1 MYNEL
6 LLAVDFVASLL
17 KELVERIFS
26 YCPVKSLSCVAQC
39 NRLRRERSYHNEFW
53 YVYMQSK

>member
-17 KELVERIFS
+17 KELVELKNILI
-26 YCPVKSLSCVAQC
+26 LSCKITQLCCTVQQI
-39 NRLRRERSYHNEFW
+39 EEGKIKS
-53 YVYMQSK
+53 